1 MHMIKINDD
10 YAINADQIQ
19 FVSYLVQT
27 ENLPEDDRKGKS
39 AVTKPTIRIKFVG
52 EKDELL
58 LSGKDAERLW
68 RTLTEPNV

>member
-1 MHMIKINDD
+1 MHMLKINDD

-19 FVSYLVQT
+19 FVSYVVQT
-27 ENLPEDDRKGKS
+27 ENLPEERDGNVGV
-39 AVTKPTIRIKFVG
+39 ATPTIRIKFVG

-68 RTLTEPNV
+68 GTLTNPSL